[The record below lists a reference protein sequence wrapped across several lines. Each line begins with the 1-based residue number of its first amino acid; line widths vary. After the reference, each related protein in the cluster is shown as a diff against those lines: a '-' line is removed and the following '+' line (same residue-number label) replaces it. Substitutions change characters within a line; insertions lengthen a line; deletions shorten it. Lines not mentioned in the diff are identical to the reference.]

1 MFTKIRFKL
10 EIIYLYLKRHKLIL
24 TFLTLILAILFL
36 FRKNL
41 VVKYNQYFPK
51 IEKIG
56 IEGQYKYYNLPK
68 NISQKISYGIT
79 TGNHTGHFDISPL
92 IEKIDINEEKH
103 EYNFTLKDNQYWH
116 SGKELVAK
124 DFNYQ
129 IPGLSFT
136 YPSSKQVIITSET
149 AFSPILSTLSQ
160 PLIKKNLDGL
170 GPFTV
175 KKNLMADGYLKRLD
189 LRSADKFYS
198 YRFYQSENDLINA
211 FKIGEVDTIEI
222 TSLPG
227 ELEKWP
233 DLSIN
238 KKIQTDEKYIAVF
251 INTSKF
257 PEKQFRQ
264 ALSYATPK
272 TTDLNDRA
280 LSPIS
285 PDSWAYNPSV
295 KNYNYD
301 QQRAVDFFSKN
312 KIDSINLVYNDQRL
326 VSLADNIKKSWEDTL
341 GLKVNAQLTTQID
354 IQNYDTLLAY
364 GSITSD
370 PDQYLFWHSTQS
382 KTNLTKINHPPIDK
396 LLEEGRQIFDL
407 QERKKI
413 YQEFQKI
420 LLEECPAIFLKF
432 PTVYTVSRK

>member
-10 EIIYLYLKRHKLIL
+10 EIIYLYLKRHWLIL
-24 TFLTLILAILFL
+24 TILALTLIIFFL
-36 FRKNL
+36 FQKNIISI
-41 VVKYNQYFPK
+41 YNQYFPK
-51 IEKIG
+51 KEKIG

-68 NISQKISYGIT
+68 NIGQKISYGLT
-79 TGNHTGHFDISPL
+79 TDNHTGHFESSPL
-92 IEKIDINEEKH
+92 IEKIEIDEEKH
-103 EYNFTLKDNQYWH
+103 EYTFTLKDNQRWH

-129 IPGLSFT
+129 IPGLSFS
-136 YPSSKQVIITSET
+136 YPSSKEVIVKSET

-170 GPFTV
+170 GSFTV
-175 KKNLMADGYLKRLD
+175 KKSLMADGYLKRLD
-189 LRSADKFYS
+189 LRSTDKLYS

-222 TSLPG
+222 TILPD
-227 ELEKWP
+227 ELEKWS
-233 DLSIN
+233 DININ
-238 KKIQTDEKYIAVF
+238 KKVQTDEKYIAIF
-251 INTSKF
+251 INVSKF

-264 ALSYATPK
+264 ALAYATPK

-301 QQRAVDFFSKN
+301 RERAIEFFSKN
-312 KIDSINLVYNDQRL
+312 KIDTIDLAYNDQRL
-326 VSLADNIKKSWEDTL
+326 VSLADDIKKNWEDTL
-341 GLKVNAQLTTQID
+341 GINVNAKLTTQID
-354 IQNYDTLLAY
+354 TQNYDTLLAY

-382 KTNLTKINHPPIDK
+382 KTNLTKINNPPIDK
-396 LLEEGRQIFDL
+396 LLEEGRQIFDI

-432 PTVYTVSRK
+432 PTIYTISRK